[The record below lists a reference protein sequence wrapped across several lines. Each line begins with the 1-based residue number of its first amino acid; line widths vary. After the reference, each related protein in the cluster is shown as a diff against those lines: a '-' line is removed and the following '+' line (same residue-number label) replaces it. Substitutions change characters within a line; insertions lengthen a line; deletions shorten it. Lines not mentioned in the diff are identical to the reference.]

1 MSHPLSMLHTI
12 RKMQQERKRRAFS
25 AAKRTR
31 DAQEER
37 LNALVEEVNTIR
49 DGGDSEEA
57 HWIAQRQ
64 SWCLQ
69 MEMRRRREQHQL
81 DKDTAEAEQK
91 HQELQAASKD
101 EQIVDLIVNEYK
113 QAAALEQRREEERL
127 NNELAS
133 QGWWRQCG

>member
-25 AAKRTR
+25 AAKRVR

-37 LNALVEEVNTIR
+37 LNALVEAVDTIR
-49 DGGDSEEA
+49 DGDDSESA
-57 HWIAQRQ
+57 HWVAQRQ

-69 MEMRRRREQHQL
+69 MEMRRRKEQRQL
-81 DKDTAEAEQK
+81 DKHSAEAEQK

-101 EQIVDLIVNEYK
+101 EQIVDLIFSEYK

-127 NNELAS
+127 NNELAA